1 MKLGGVSNKNGK
13 EVCKYIKH
21 RFIGSCKFMT
31 SGLDKPASNLD
42 EGQWEKKFLSLWGA
56 KTKTYKYI
64 DSWEKFEETKNATK
78 ECILQQA

>member
-1 MKLGGVSNKNGK
+1 
-13 EVCKYIKH
+13 
-21 RFIGSCKFMT
+21 MT